1 MKSSIFNKLISN
13 LINLMDINNY
23 SSDENSLKADF
34 VEPEFLP
41 KQNEELKANQLNDGQ
56 KGKELANKVIFDE
69 EFEKAFNNVFYQ
81 KSKELPEIDD
91 DQIVNICPFT
101 QEKIP
106 EHKNFVPPQKE
117 KIIESEKEKKDKEFP
132 FTKGIGL
139 NETLKNIGLT
149 VVDSSSSKVDAPTQS
164 SNQVFKGNK
173 FKTTNYYTDEKGKKK
188 RKKKKRKC
196 KPDDIRKK
204 IKSRF
209 HKTLK
214 NIINTK
220 LKQAGSNK
228 LFNFL
233 PQSFIKNIT
242 IKLNSQSLSLTYE
255 ELLEK
260 DYSSEEYPKADR
272 NKYSE
277 NMGVLKY
284 LKENPEISEQSEF
297 NKIKNMKYMDIL
309 SAYFSSREFE
319 QTIVELYNKKE
330 TNDYIKEYVNK
341 AISYVNFFYN
351 KREDETIGNNEDIS
365 SSSSDEDDDDEELEN
380 EC

>member
-1 MKSSIFNKLISN
+1 
-13 LINLMDINNY
+13 MDINNF
-23 SSDENSLKADF
+23 SSDENSIKDDF
-34 VEPEFLP
+34 VEREFLP
-41 KQNEELKANQLNDGQ
+41 KQNEELKENQMNDSK

-69 EFEKAFNNVFYQ
+69 EFEKAFNNVFNQ

-91 DQIVNICPFT
+91 DQIMNISPFI

-106 EHKNFVPPQKE
+106 EHKNFVPPPKE
-117 KIIESEKEKKDKEFP
+117 KIIKSDLEKKSKEYP

-139 NETLKNIGLT
+139 NETLKSIGLS
-149 VVDSSSSKVDAPTQS
+149 VVDNSSSKTDNPIQGF
-164 SNQVFKGNK
+164 NQVFKGNK

-220 LKQAGSNK
+220 LKQAGANK

-255 ELLEK
+255 KLLEK
-260 DYSSEEYPKADR
+260 DYSSEIYPKADR

-277 NMGVLKY
+277 NMRVLNY
-284 LKENPEISEQSEF
+284 LKENQEISEQSEF
-297 NKIKNMKYMDIL
+297 NRIKNMKYMDIL
-309 SAYFSSREFE
+309 SAYFSSHEFE

-351 KREDETIGNNEDIS
+351 KREDETTSNNRDIS
-365 SSSSDEDDDDEELEN
+365 SSEEDDNDEELES

>member
-1 MKSSIFNKLISN
+1 
-13 LINLMDINNY
+13 MDINNF
-23 SSDENSLKADF
+23 SSDENSLKDDF
-34 VEPEFLP
+34 VDPEFLP
-41 KQNEELKANQLNDGQ
+41 KQNEELKVNQMNDSQ
-56 KGKELANKVIFDE
+56 KGKELTNKVIFDE
-69 EFEKAFNNVFYQ
+69 EFEKAFNNIFNQ
-81 KSKELPEIDD
+81 KSKELPEIDED
-91 DQIVNICPFT
+91 PILNISPFT
-101 QEKIP
+101 PEKIY
-106 EHKNFVPPQKE
+106 EHKNFISPPKE
-117 KIIESEKEKKDKEFP
+117 KIIESDKEKKVKEFP
-132 FTKGIGL
+132 FTKGNGL
-139 NETLKNIGLT
+139 NETLKNIGLI
-149 VVDSSSSKVDAPTQS
+149 VVNNSSSKIDISTPST
-164 SNQVFKGNK
+164 NQVFKENI

-233 PQSFIKNIT
+233 PQSFIKNIS

-255 ELLEK
+255 KLLEK
-260 DYSSEEYPKADR
+260 DYSSEIYPKADR

-277 NMGVLKY
+277 NLEVLKY
-284 LKENPEISEQSEF
+284 LRENPIISELSDF

-309 SAYFSSREFE
+309 SAYFSSQEFE
-319 QTIVELYNKKE
+319 QTIIELHNKKE

-341 AISYVNFFYN
+341 ALSYVTFFYN
-351 KREDETIGNNEDIS
+351 KKSRDETTNNKDIS
-365 SSSSDEDDDDEELEN
+365 SSDDDEELEN

>member
-1 MKSSIFNKLISN
+1 
-13 LINLMDINNY
+13 MDTNNY
-23 SSDENSLKADF
+23 SSDENSIKDDY
-34 VEPEFLP
+34 VVSEFLP
-41 KQNEELKANQLNDGQ
+41 KQNEELKPNQMNDSQ
-56 KGKELANKVIFDE
+56 KEKELTNKVVFDE
-69 EFEKAFNNVFYQ
+69 EFEKAFNNVFNQ

-91 DQIVNICPFT
+91 DQLINMSPFI

-106 EHKNFVPPQKE
+106 EHKIFLPPQKE
-117 KIIESEKEKKDKEFP
+117 KIIESGKEKKEKEFP
-132 FTKGIGL
+132 FTKGNGLNDTLKSIGL
-139 NETLKNIGLT
+139 P
-149 VVDSSSSKVDAPTQS
+149 VVDNSSSKADTPTQS

-220 LKQAGSNK
+220 LKQAGANK

-255 ELLEK
+255 KLLEK
-260 DYSSEEYPKADR
+260 DYSSEIFPKADR
-272 NKYSE
+272 NKYFDNLE
-277 NMGVLKY
+277 VLKY
-284 LKENPEISEQSEF
+284 LKENPEISKQSEF

-309 SAYFSSREFE
+309 SAYFSSHEFE
-319 QTIVELYNKKE
+319 QTIVEMHKKKE

-341 AISYVNFFYN
+341 ALNYVNFFYN
-351 KREDETIGNNEDIS
+351 KREDELTSNINDNS
-365 SSSSDEDDDDEELEN
+365 SSEENDDEELEN

>member
-1 MKSSIFNKLISN
+1 
-13 LINLMDINNY
+13 MDINNY
-23 SSDENSLKADF
+23 SSDENSLKDDF

-41 KQNEELKANQLNDGQ
+41 KQNEELKANQINDSQ

-81 KSKELPEIDD
+81 KNKELPEIDED
-91 DQIVNICPFT
+91 IIVNISPFI

-106 EHKNFVPPQKE
+106 EHKNFVPPPKE

-139 NETLKNIGLT
+139 NETLKSIGLS
-149 VVDSSSSKVDAPTQS
+149 VLDNSSPKADTPTQS
-164 SNQVFKGNK
+164 SNQVFKGYK
-173 FKTTNYYTDEKGKKK
+173 FKTTNYYIDEKGKKK

-220 LKQAGSNK
+220 LKKAGSNK

-242 IKLNSQSLSLTYE
+242 IKLNSETLSLTYE
-255 ELLEK
+255 KLLEK
-260 DYSSEEYPKADR
+260 DYSSEIYPKADR

-284 LKENPEISEQSEF
+284 LKENPEISEMSDF

-319 QTIVELYNKKE
+319 QTIIELYHKKE

-351 KREDETIGNNEDIS
+351 KREDETTSINKDNYS
-365 SSSSDEDDDDEELEN
+365 SSEDDDDDDEELEN
-380 EC
+380 ES

>member
-1 MKSSIFNKLISN
+1 
-13 LINLMDINNY
+13 MDINNY
-23 SSDENSLKADF
+23 SSDENSLKDEF
-34 VEPEFLP
+34 VGPEFLP
-41 KQNEELKANQLNDGQ
+41 KQNEEIKANQIHDNK

-81 KSKELPEIDD
+81 KSVELPEMDD
-91 DQIVNICPFT
+91 DQIVNFSPFT
-101 QEKIP
+101 QEKIQ
-106 EHKNFVPPQKE
+106 EHKKFVPSPKE
-117 KIIESEKEKKDKEFP
+117 KIVESEKEKKDKEFP

-139 NETLKNIGLT
+139 NETLKSIGLT
-149 VVDSSSSKVDAPTQS
+149 VIDNSSSKADNPTQS

-242 IKLNSQSLSLTYE
+242 IKLNSESLVLTYE
-255 ELLEK
+255 KLLEK
-260 DYSSEEYPKADR
+260 DYSSDIFPKADR

-277 NMGVLKY
+277 NLAVLKY
-284 LKENPEISEQSEF
+284 LKDNPEISEMSEF

-309 SAYFSSREFE
+309 SAYFSSHEFE

-351 KREDETIGNNEDIS
+351 KRGEELTSNDNDIS
-365 SSSSDEDDDDEELEN
+365 SSSEDDDEELQN

>member
-1 MKSSIFNKLISN
+1 
-13 LINLMDINNY
+13 MDTNNY
-23 SSDENSLKADF
+23 SSDENSIKDDY
-34 VEPEFLP
+34 VVPQFLP
-41 KQNEELKANQLNDGQ
+41 KQNEELKPNQMNDSQ
-56 KGKELANKVIFDE
+56 KGKELANKVVFDE
-69 EFEKAFNNVFYQ
+69 EFEKAFNNVFNQ
-81 KSKELPEIDD
+81 KSIELPEIDD
-91 DQIVNICPFT
+91 DQIINMSPFI

-106 EHKNFVPPQKE
+106 EHKNFLPPSKE
-117 KIIESEKEKKDKEFP
+117 KIIESCKEKNEKEFP

-139 NETLKNIGLT
+139 NDTLKSIGLS
-149 VVDSSSSKVDAPTQS
+149 VVDNSSSKIDSPTES
-164 SNQVFKGNK
+164 NNQVFKGNK
-173 FKTTNYYTDEKGKKK
+173 FKTINYYTDEKGKKK

-220 LKQAGSNK
+220 LKQAGANK

-242 IKLNSQSLSLTYE
+242 IKLNSQSISLTYE
-255 ELLEK
+255 KLLEK
-260 DYSSEEYPKADR
+260 DYSSEKYPKADR
-272 NKYSE
+272 NKYFDNLE
-277 NMGVLKY
+277 VLKY
-284 LKENPEISEQSEF
+284 LKENPEISKQSEF

-309 SAYFSSREFE
+309 SAYFSSHEFE
-319 QTIVELYNKKE
+319 QTIVEMHKKKE

-341 AISYVNFFYN
+341 ALNYVNFFYN
-351 KREDETIGNNEDIS
+351 KREDELTSNNEDNS
-365 SSSSDEDDDDEELEN
+365 SSEEDNDEELEN